1 MGEFSSADV
10 RREVEEAERRI
21 RPHILETPL
30 EPWPRLSRDM
40 GAEVFLKM
48 ENLQV
53 TRSFKA
59 RGAFNAVLS
68 LDEAARAKGVVTAS
82 SGNHAMAMTNA
93 LALSGVEGEIWLPE
107 KASPAKVEALKS
119 RGANLRFSDGDPEFP
134 AREEADRTGR
144 VFVSPY
150 NDPKVVGGQGTVALE
165 LLRQTE
171 RLDGVFVPV
180 GGGGLIAGI
189 AGYLKETSP
198 ATQVIGCLPA
208 RSPVMS
214 ESVKAGKV
222 LNVPWDP
229 SLSDATVGWM
239 EPDSITFPICR
250 DLVADW
256 VLPTEEEIAA
266 ALRLVMA
273 EHSVMVE
280 GAAVLSVASFL
291 KTAERWRDKTVVLVL
306 SGSRISLDVLAEV
319 LGAKVLG
326 AGS

>member
-1 MGEFSSADV
+1 M
-10 RREVEEAERRI
+10 EEAERRI

-30 EPWPRLSRDM
+30 EPWPRLSLDT

-68 LDEAARAKGVVTAS
+68 LDDADRAKGVVTAS
-82 SGNHAMAMTNA
+82 SGNHAMAMANA
-93 LALSGVEGEIWLPE
+93 LALSGVEGEIWLSE
-107 KASPAKVEALKS
+107 HASPGKIEALRS
-119 RGANLRFSDGDPEFP
+119 RGANLHLTDSDDPEFP
-134 AREEADRTGR
+134 ARKEAERTGR

-150 NDPKVVGGQGTVALE
+150 NHPKVIGGQGTVALE

-171 RLDGVFVPV
+171 RLDAVFVPV

-198 ATQVIGCLPA
+198 GTQVIGCLPA
-208 RSPVMS
+208 NSPVMS

-222 LNVPWDP
+222 FDVPWDP
-229 SLSDATVGWM
+229 SISDATVGLM
-239 EPDSITFPICR
+239 EPDAITFPLCR
-250 DLVADW
+250 DLVQDW
-256 VLPTEEEIAA
+256 VLPTEDEIAA
-266 ALRLVMA
+266 ALRLVMS

-291 KTAERWRDKTVVLVL
+291 KTAERWRGKTVVLVL
-306 SGSRISLDVLAEV
+306 SGSRISLDVLAAV
-319 LGAKVLG
+319 LSD
-326 AGS
+326 GS